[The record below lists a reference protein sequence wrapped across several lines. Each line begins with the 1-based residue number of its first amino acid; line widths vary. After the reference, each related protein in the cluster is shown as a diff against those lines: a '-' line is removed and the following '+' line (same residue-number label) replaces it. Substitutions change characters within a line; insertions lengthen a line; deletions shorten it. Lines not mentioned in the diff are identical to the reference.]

1 MSKAQERAWREAEKL
16 ANQERLALLESTR
29 REVFSLLQTAKNQ
42 VAATL
47 ASQPSD
53 YQHWRLTELNAEIDR
68 LLGEIGNN
76 AGTVLSNAAGRAW
89 EGGQAALDN
98 AFKAAS
104 IDVSLTVLDT
114 RQLMAMRTFMV
125 DRIKNV
131 TVEAAAK
138 IKSELGLA
146 LIGGQ
151 NINETIANVAAHL
164 GDSATGRAKTIVGT
178 ELSRVWATASYER
191 AVEADSNGVEMDKIW
206 RRSGKIHSRL
216 AHDLADGK
224 RIKLSESFTINGHKL
239 RYPHD
244 PKAPASETV
253 NCGCIVLY
261 RPRGLSGTLS
271 DKRPFTAQ
279 ELALN
284 PYKEQIARGKSLS
297 ELLGGDK

>member
-1 MSKAQERAWREAEKL
+1 MKKVQERTWRQAEKL

-29 REVFSLLQTAKNQ
+29 RDIFDILQKAKEQ
-42 VAATL
+42 VATML

-53 YQHWRLTELNAEIDR
+53 YQYWRLIELNAEIER
-68 LLGEIGNN
+68 LLGEIGQT
-76 AGTVLSNAAGRAW
+76 AGNVISNAAGRAW
-89 EGGQAALDN
+89 EGGQAAIEN
-98 AFKAAS
+98 AFKAATIQAS
-104 IDVSLTVLDT
+104 FNRLDT
-114 RQLMAMRTFMV
+114 KQLMAMRTFMV

-131 TVEAAAK
+131 TVEAASK
-138 IKSELGLA
+138 IKSELGMA

-151 NINETIANVAAHL
+151 NINETIANVASHL
-164 GDSATGRAKTIVGT
+164 GDSATSRAKTIVGT

-261 RPRGLSGTLS
+261 RPRGLSGTLP
-271 DKRPFTAQ
+271 DKRPFTEQ